1 MTAIKKII
9 LDNFKSFGHIEFDLT
24 EGKRVLPYAFIYG
37 ENGSGKTN
45 LLESVVFLKKSMITL
60 AREPKYE
67 GKEKEMVDLF
77 GNLLEMMKH
86 DSQNGNLK
94 QSVMDL
100 LIPKDLPYLAAQYR
114 MIGDSEGM
122 CVSISLEI
130 DGHDALYSMCFDENN
145 VLRQESLRYLANERI
160 TDLFNLRSANDDS
173 LNLFSPI
180 FFRNSGYEK
189 HLRESVRKY
198 WGKHSLLSILNH
210 ERIKN
215 NIGFMEDAITNNV
228 FVFMDSLNEIMA
240 ESGPLGEI
248 LSRAE
253 SIRYSPQTGT
263 IDKSQIG
270 KLKNYETAL
279 DKAFTRIYSD
289 VRRVYFKTV
298 EAEEGRVDYTLYFV
312 RHIHGRDRDI
322 PAVSES
328 SGTRKILSILPFL
341 LDCAAGKA
349 VMIDE
354 LDSGVHDKLIL
365 DLIQEILGEV
375 KGQLIVTTHNT
386 SLLKILEPRS
396 AFIIKV
402 DLNGE
407 REIHSISRILRTQ
420 KNHNNQDRYLKGL
433 MDGVPQMGSLDL
445 DEIATAYYE
454 QEEE

>member
-37 ENGSGKTN
+37 ENGSGKSN
-45 LLESVVFLKKSMITL
+45 LLESVVFLKRSMITL

-67 GKEKEMVDLF
+67 GKEKEVVDLF
-77 GNLLEMMKH
+77 GNLLDLMKH
-86 DSQNGNLK
+86 DGQNDSLK
-94 QSVMDL
+94 QSVMDF
-100 LIPKDLPYLAAQYR
+100 LIPKGLPYLAAQYR

-122 CVSISLEI
+122 RVSIILDI
-130 DGHDALYSMCFDENN
+130 DGHEASYYMGFDDKGDL
-145 VLRQESLRYLANERI
+145 VQESLRYLANERV
-160 TDLFNLRSANDDS
+160 TELYRLGSADDDAINS
-173 LNLFSPI
+173 FSPT
-180 FFRNSGYEK
+180 FFTDGGYEK
-189 HLRESVRKY
+189 HLRESIRKY
-198 WGKHSLLSILNH
+198 WGKHSLLSILNY

-215 NIGFMEDAITNNV
+215 NSRFMEDAVTNNV
-228 FVFMDSLNEIMA
+228 FVFMDSLNGIMA

-253 SIRYSPQTGT
+253 NIRYNPQNGT
-263 IDKSQIG
+263 VDRDQLG
-270 KLKNYETAL
+270 KLKNYEVAL

-298 EAEEGRVDYTLYFV
+298 DTEDGRIGYTLYFV
-312 RHIHGRDRDI
+312 RHIHGKDRDI
-322 PAVSES
+322 PASSES

-341 LDCAAGKA
+341 MDCAAGKA

-365 DLIQEILGEV
+365 DMIQEILGEV

-386 SLLKILEPRS
+386 SLLKILEPKS
-396 AFIIKV
+396 AFIINV
-402 DLNGE
+402 DLNGD
-407 REIHSISRILRTQ
+407 REIHSISKIMRTQ
-420 KNHNNQDRYLKGL
+420 RNHNNQDRYLRGL

-445 DEIATAYYE
+445 DEIAVAYYE
-454 QEEE
+454 QEAE